1 MDYLSYEDTVPFVT
15 ATYYN
20 YFKFFT
26 KNTVLDAIQAIPDQI
41 YGELPLRST
50 QSQPEPAE
58 KGRPSSK
65 LTPAEVAVMNKSP
78 PAKSL
83 LLGDTRKAQA
93 IADYLKEIFN
103 RVLVPIE
110 DTTANNC
117 LYDAWLTQ
125 ISNVDYVYNNETG
138 ERYCGGDLRNQ
149 LLYNMGNLTSRHII
163 LLLRSTLTLLTRT
176 G

>member
-1 MDYLSYEDTVPFVT
+1 M
-15 ATYYN
+15 
-20 YFKFFT
+20 
-26 KNTVLDAIQAIPDQI
+26 PDQI
-41 YGELPLRST
+41 YGQLPLGST

-93 IADYLKEIFN
+93 IADYLKEIF
-103 RVLVPIE
+103 RVWVLVLVPIE
-110 DTTANNC
+110 DTTTNNC

-125 ISNVDYVYNNETG
+125 ISNVDYIYVVPHLPT
-138 ERYCGGDLRNQ
+138 CLVLR
-149 LLYNMGNLTSRHII
+149 LVCPIF
-163 LLLRSTLTLLTRT
+163 
-176 G
+176 

>member
-1 MDYLSYEDTVPFVT
+1 MDYFSYEDTVPFVA

-20 YFKFFT
+20 DFKFFN

-41 YGELPLRST
+41 YGELPLGST

-58 KGRPSSK
+58 KK
-65 LTPAEVAVMNKSP
+65 LTPAELAVMNKSP

-138 ERYCGGDLRNQ
+138 ERYCGVDLRNQ
-149 LLYNMGNLTSRHII
+149 LPYIWQLTSRHII